1 MSTLKDMPRRRYRSA
16 ALLVAAVLAAAGL
29 TALFVY
35 RTVALETGAWRTGAA
50 KIHDLK
56 RLRAGNK
63 VALDGVVTFSDPL
76 SHRFYFQDETGALR
90 IQRRVGET
98 LPRAGARIII
108 TGKLRDEFVPGIG
121 IASIQ
126 LDELEI
132 KHAGAAD
139 LPLAERRNISSLYFD
154 TALGEFVRVETEGIV
169 RAAWLQGSRL
179 EAEIGDGGYRISV
192 TIAGADEISPEALL
206 DARINVRGVVYRE
219 ADASRPNGP
228 RAFDFPRMAVA
239 SPDDMRVIEQS
250 PSAPSNVS
258 SLYALITD
266 RTWVTRG
273 HRVRV
278 IGTVVDADARTLLIE
293 DGGVVMPVETSTPRQ
308 FSIGDRIEALGWP
321 TRRRFTVTLQRAS
334 VNRHSS
340 GPASSVRSAHASTL
354 PLMTEISAIR
364 SLTSEEAARAYPVRV
379 TAVLTS
385 VQAMRDC
392 YFLQM
397 GSEGIYVDATS
408 QQLAELRPGQQ
419 VLVTGLTA
427 AGGFAPVIVHPHLKV
442 LGVAPMPKPQEVD
455 AELAPSGIYDST
467 WTELEGLVRPVHRAA
482 GYLTFN
488 LVTSIG
494 TVRTHLL
501 HPTADAASLGHLVD
515 ARVRVQG
522 VFNTAFTDEGVLTGY
537 RLFVD
542 SENDIE
548 ILRPAAFDPA
558 ANEPK
563 PVKALLRFAGSST
576 RSRRAHIR
584 GVVTF
589 NDSGAL
595 YVEDETGSV
604 HVQSARSDAQPGEVV
619 DVIGYPTPSEQGP
632 MLADATIEH
641 RGEQQAFEPATVTP
655 EQILSGAFDNRFV
668 TLSARVLS
676 QVEGASQ
683 QTLVL
688 QAGYVTFN
696 AELRDGMP
704 MPNLREGSLVKVSGI
719 CIVQR
724 HQRVFVDARSVP
736 ASFRILLRSSD
747 DVTLLNAAPWWNL
760 RHAWPVLAILSLS
773 ICLSMLWVFI
783 LRKRLRAQTREID
796 SQRTFLRHIID
807 LCPNFIFVK
816 DRAGR
821 FTLAN
826 RALAETYQRR
836 PEEMVGKTD
845 AEVGVIDKEAHEYF
859 LEDMRAMD
867 ASEDKIVREES
878 RTCLD
883 GRKLWLHTVRQP
895 LLGPDGS
902 ATHVLG
908 VSNDITLHKQA
919 EGTLRKAREA
929 AEAANR
935 AKSEFLANMSH
946 EIRTPLNGI
955 IGMSELCLDT
965 DLSAEQREY
974 LETVKLSADGLLGV
988 INDILDFSKIEAG
1001 KLELD
1006 PAEFS
1011 VRETLEGA
1019 LKTIALRA
1027 HQKGLE
1033 LTCEVAADV
1042 PEIVKGDANRLRQV
1056 ILNLVGNAIKFTER
1070 GEVGLSVRRQ
1080 VDDGG
1085 HCVLHFTVSD
1095 TGIGIAADRHEHIF
1109 NPFAQADGSTTRQ
1122 YGGTGLGLTISH
1134 RLANMMEGR
1143 MWVDSAPG
1151 EGSHFHFTVRFE
1163 KVEPLHPHIAA
1174 LALRP
1179 LEGVRVLVV
1188 DDNATNLRVLS
1199 EQLARWKMRPLLAST
1214 LQEALVRLEDAK
1226 RDADPCDAVIAEIGV
1241 RGSKDLSLV
1250 EHIRR
1255 LPACAATRVLLMTSA
1270 GYRHDPARTR
1280 ELSID
1285 AYLLKPVRTAELRDA
1300 LLRSLGPQAAPAMA
1314 KPVQPVKDSTAAG
1327 AALRILLAEDNLV
1340 NQMLM
1345 ERLLQK
1351 RGHEVVVADTGLS
1364 VLAAWEAQ
1372 HFDLIL
1378 MDVQMPELDGFETT
1392 AEIRRRE
1399 SKATAHVPIVALTA
1413 HAMAGD
1419 RERCLAAGM
1428 DAYLTKPIDPKVLDA
1443 TLDRYRNPEATGNGV
1458 ALRSALLP

>member
-1 MSTLKDMPRRRYRSA
+1 MPIETPTARR
-16 ALLVAAVLAAAGL
+16 
-29 TALFVY
+29 FV
-35 RTVALETGAWRTGAA
+35 V
-50 KIHDLK
+50 
-56 RLRAGNK
+56 
-63 VALDGVVTFSDPL
+63 
-76 SHRFYFQDETGALR
+76 
-90 IQRRVGET
+90 
-98 LPRAGARIII
+98 
-108 TGKLRDEFVPGIG
+108 
-121 IASIQ
+121 
-126 LDELEI
+126 
-132 KHAGAAD
+132 
-139 LPLAERRNISSLYFD
+139 
-154 TALGEFVRVETEGIV
+154 
-169 RAAWLQGSRL
+169 
-179 EAEIGDGGYRISV
+179 
-192 TIAGADEISPEALL
+192 
-206 DARINVRGVVYRE
+206 
-219 ADASRPNGP
+219 
-228 RAFDFPRMAVA
+228 
-239 SPDDMRVIEQS
+239 
-250 PSAPSNVS
+250 
-258 SLYALITD
+258 
-266 RTWVTRG
+266 
-273 HRVRV
+273 
-278 IGTVVDADARTLLIE
+278 
-293 DGGVVMPVETSTPRQ
+293 
-308 FSIGDRIEALGWP
+308 GDRIEAIGWP
-321 TRRRFTVTLQRAS
+321 ARRRFTMTLQRALVTHDQRTS
-334 VNRHSS
+334 LASARSSRVN
-340 GPASSVRSAHASTL
+340 PLPVVTDIST
-354 PLMTEISAIR
+354 IR
-364 SLTSEEAARAYPVRV
+364 SLAPEEAAKAYPVRV
-379 TAVLTS
+379 VAVLTA
-385 VQAMRDC
+385 VHAARDC

-397 GSEGIYVDATS
+397 GNEGIYVDATN
-408 QQLAELRPGQQ
+408 QQLEGLRAGQR

-427 AGGFAPVIVHPHLKV
+427 PGGFAPVIVHPLLKV
-442 LGVAPMPKPQEVD
+442 LGPTSMPQPQNPD
-455 AELAPSGIYDST
+455 PELAPSGIYDST
-467 WTELEGLVRPVHRAA
+467 WMEIEGLVRPVHVAD

-488 LVTSIG
+488 LMTPLG

-501 HPTADAASLGHLVD
+501 HPKGDAASLARFVD
-515 ARVRVQG
+515 ARARVRG
-522 VFNTAFTDEGVLTGY
+522 VFNTAFTNEGVLTGY
-537 RLFVD
+537 RLFID
-542 SENDIE
+542 SEDDIE
-548 ILRPAAFDPA
+548 VLRAAPFDLA
-558 ANEPK
+558 ASEPK
-563 PVKALLRFAGSST
+563 PIKTLLRFAGGSA
-576 RSRRAHIR
+576 RARRTHIR

-589 NDSGAL
+589 NDRGSL

-604 HVQSARSDAQPGEVV
+604 QVQTARSDAEPGEVV
-619 DVIGYPTPSEQGP
+619 DVIGYPTPSEHGP
-632 MLADATIEH
+632 MLADATVER
-641 RGEQQAFEPATVTP
+641 RGERRTVDPIATTP
-655 EQILSGAFDNRFV
+655 EQILNGALDSRFV
-668 TLSARVLS
+668 SLEARVLS
-676 QVEGASQ
+676 QVEGVSQ

-688 QAGYVTFN
+688 QSGFVTFN
-696 AELRDGMP
+696 AELRDGTP
-704 MPNLREGSLVKVSGI
+704 IAPLREGSLVSVSGI

-724 HQRVFVDARSVP
+724 HQRFYRDARSIP
-736 ASFRILLRSSD
+736 TSFSILLRSND
-747 DVTLLNAAPWWNL
+747 DVKVLTAAPWWNL
-760 RHAWPVLAILSLS
+760 RHAWPALTILTLS
-773 ICLSMLWVFI
+773 ICLAMLWVFI
-783 LRKRLRAQTREID
+783 LRKRVRAQTHEID

-826 RALAETYQRR
+826 RALAETYGRR
-836 PEEMVGKTD
+836 PDEMLGRTD
-845 AEVGVIDKEAHEYF
+845 AEIGVIEKEAHEYF

-867 ASEDKIVREES
+867 SNEEKTVREES
-878 RTCLD
+878 RTDLD
-883 GRKLWLHTVRQP
+883 GRKLWLHTVRRP
-895 LLGPDGS
+895 LRGPDGT

-919 EGTLRKAREA
+919 EATLRKAREA

-1011 VRETLEGA
+1011 VRETVEGA

-1033 LTCEVAADV
+1033 LTCEIAADV
-1042 PEIVKGDANRLRQV
+1042 PEVVKGDGNRLRQV

-1070 GEVGLSVRRQ
+1070 GEVGISVRRQ

-1255 LPACAATRVLLMTSA
+1255 LPGCAATRVLLMTSA

-1327 AALRILLAEDNLV
+1327 AALRVLLAEDNLV

-1419 RERCLAAGM
+1419 RERCIAAGI

-1443 TLDRYRNPEATGNGV
+1443 TLDRYRNPEATGNDV